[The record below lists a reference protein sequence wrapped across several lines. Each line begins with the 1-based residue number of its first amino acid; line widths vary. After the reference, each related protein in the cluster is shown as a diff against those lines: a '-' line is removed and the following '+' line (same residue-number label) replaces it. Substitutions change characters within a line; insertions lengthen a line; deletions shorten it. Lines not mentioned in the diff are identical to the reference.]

1 MNLPYL
7 LKHSDLFPAVVGI
20 TYEQF
25 GKLLPLFDRRYHQCR
40 YHKMWRSSRLRAM
53 GAGRKPVLQTS
64 SERLFFILFYYKTY
78 PTFRLAQVLFGVDK
92 ETIHRWRV
100 FLEEVLWLT
109 LGYQLTLP
117 KRKVRTV
124 TGMLEICPDLAEF
137 IVDATERTIQ
147 RPTRYQEFYYS
158 GKKKR
163 HTVKNQFLIHPHTKR
178 ILAVSKTVEGKRHDK
193 QLCEDD
199 GLILR
204 APPEAICL
212 ADLGY
217 LGLRD
222 VNPNLRTVVPYKKPY
237 RAELTRGQ
245 KETNR
250 AISSVRVRVE
260 HVIGALKHF
269 DILSGRYRGRLSS
282 ADLPIRN
289 IAALYN
295 FTGPATNDTC

>member
-7 LKHSDLFPAVVGI
+7 LKHLELFPAVIGI
-20 TYEQF
+20 NSEQLN
-25 GKLLPLFDRRYHQCR
+25 KLLPLFDLRYRQCQ
-40 YHKMWRSSRLRAM
+40 YHKLWRKDRIRQT
-53 GAGRKPVLQTS
+53 GAGRKPIFKTAL
-64 SERLFFILFYYKTY
+64 ERLLFILFYYKAY
-78 PTFRLAQVLFGVDK
+78 PTFRLAQAILGVDK
-92 ETIHRWRV
+92 ETLHRWKV

-109 LGYQLTLP
+109 LGHQLTLP

-124 TGMLEICPDLAEF
+124 AGFLEICPDLGEF
-137 IVDATERTIQ
+137 IVDATERTIF
-147 RPTRYQEFYYS
+147 RPKKNQEFYYS

-163 HTVKNQFLIHPHTKR
+163 HTVKNQITINPHTRK
-178 ILAVSKTVEGKRHDK
+178 ILGISKTVEGKRHDK

-204 APPEAICL
+204 APPGATGMV
-212 ADLGY
+212 DLGY
-217 LGLRD
+217 QGLGEDTHAKIIL
-222 VNPNLRTVVPYKKPY
+222 PCKKP
-237 RAELTRGQ
+237 RRSELTPCQ

-250 AISSVRVRVE
+250 TISSVRVRVE

-269 DILSGRYRGRLSS
+269 DILSERYRGRLSS

-295 FTGPATNDTC
+295 FTRPVVDNTC